1 MHWAELALLG
11 ELLSVVLEKAEL
23 WELCGME
30 MERGGEVVEGA
41 GASGEKALDMEAMG
55 ELAMSGDTRDLGGEM
70 CDSCDREAGISSK
83 LSSLGSGGL
92 GIWEA
97 VRCFL
102 PFSEA

>member
-1 MHWAELALLG
+1 MG
-11 ELLSVVLEKAEL
+11 ELLSVVLEKAEP

-30 MERGGEVVEGA
+30 MERGGELVEGA

-70 CDSCDREAGISSK
+70 CDSCDRETGGISSK

-97 VRCFL
+97 LRCFL
-102 PFSEA
+102 SFSAA